1 MAFCVCDCVTCH
13 LQVGDLLRILWDSLL
28 DLDDLSASTTSILQ
42 LLSILLVVNPAEPLL
57 APCDA
62 AASAKD
68 ETTPVQCSA
77 NEATAIPE
85 KGGED
90 PANTATD
97 DETVDGSVAQAS
109 THEDPSKKDAGTCP
123 DLTPDPPSD
132 GAVSTKKSDE
142 KSDGSG
148 ASFSATLSV
157 PLSFS
162 SLMDGADLAALVPR
176 LWPFL
181 SHRISSVRQSCLKAL
196 CILLKV
202 GSSQLSQVG
211 SSAGGEPVAMET
223 EDGVIVS
230 GVSRADKS
238 VWPVW
243 LGAILQSVLCQV
255 FQRFALESEEDNRT
269 LLHEVCCVHCI
280 KWFLLALCICM
291 CVRPCKILAENCRLH
306 TLSGYFLVI
315 F

>member
-1 MAFCVCDCVTCH
+1 MAFCVCDCVTYH
-13 LQVGDLLRILWDSLL
+13 LQVGDILRILWDSLL

-42 LLSILLVVNPAEPLL
+42 LLSILLVVNPVEPL

-68 ETTPVQCSA
+68 ETSPVQRSG
-77 NEATAIPE
+77 NEATAISE

-97 DETVDGSVAQAS
+97 DKTVDESIAQAS
-109 THEDPSKKDAGTCP
+109 THEDPSKEDAGTCP
-123 DLTPDPPSD
+123 SDPPSD
-132 GAVSTKKSDE
+132 RAVSTKTSDGI
-142 KSDGSG
+142 SDGSG
-148 ASFSATLSV
+148 ASFSETLSV
-157 PLSFS
+157 PPSFS

-202 GSSQLSQVG
+202 GSSQLSQAG
-211 SSAGGEPVAMET
+211 SLAGGEPVAMET

-238 VWPVW
+238 AWPVW

-291 CVRPCKILAENCRLH
+291 CLRPCKILAENCRLH
-306 TLSGYFLVI
+306 TLSGYFLGI